1 VNGIQHLVVHPAYRG
16 RSQLQSR
23 TTSYAQRVITRL
35 HVNQRLKCFLWFT
48 RALQHRGI
56 KDLGLSIKGVL
67 FPLMVFSLFIGRT
80 LY

>member
-1 VNGIQHLVVHPAYRG
+1 VNGIQHLVVYPACRG

-23 TTSYAQRVITRL
+23 TTGYTQRVITRL
-35 HVNQRLKCFLWFT
+35 HANQRLKCFLWFT

-56 KDLGLSIKGVL
+56 RDPGLSIKGVL
-67 FPLMVFSLFIGRT
+67 FPLVVFGLFVGRT